1 MNGRM
6 IRAEFL
12 KLRKRRALVWW
23 SAILTIG
30 VVVLGFGITQA
41 MHLASPAKYGPVGGV
56 NGLQAVL
63 FAISSFGAI
72 AAILIGVTA
81 GTGDLSAGV
90 FRELVATGRSRLT
103 LFAVRVPGALLLF
116 VPMIVAAWGVA
127 AIASVTLAG
136 GLAVPSAALLAK
148 SLGWAVLSTSV
159 GLVVALGLASLIGS
173 RAIAIG
179 ALMGYIFIA
188 EPLLS
193 GVHLLGAA
201 RDAFFG
207 NALNQLAP
215 LHPGGLQVT
224 MTGAVAVVVLA
235 AWVATSLGVGA
246 WRTATRDA

>member
-12 KLRKRRALVWW
+12 KLRRRRALVWW
-23 SAILTIG
+23 SAMLTIG
-30 VVVLGFGITQA
+30 VVVIGFGITEA
-41 MHLASPAKYGPVGGV
+41 LHLQNPGKYGPVGGV
-56 NGLQAVL
+56 NGLQDVL
-63 FAISSFGAI
+63 FAISSFGVI

-90 FRELVATGRSRLT
+90 FRELVATGRSRLS
-103 LFAVRVPGALLLF
+103 LFAVRAPGALLLF
-116 VPMIVAAWGVA
+116 VPMIVVAWGIA

-148 SLGWAVLSTSV
+148 SLGWVVLSTSV

-179 ALMGYIFIA
+179 AVMGYIFIA

-193 GVHLLGAA
+193 NVRLLGRA
-201 RDAFFG
+201 RDALFG

-215 LHPGGLQVT
+215 FHPGGLVVT
-224 MTGAVAVVVLA
+224 MSVAVAVAVLA
-235 AWVATSLGVGA
+235 AWIVATLGAGA
-246 WRTATRDA
+246 WRTVTRDA